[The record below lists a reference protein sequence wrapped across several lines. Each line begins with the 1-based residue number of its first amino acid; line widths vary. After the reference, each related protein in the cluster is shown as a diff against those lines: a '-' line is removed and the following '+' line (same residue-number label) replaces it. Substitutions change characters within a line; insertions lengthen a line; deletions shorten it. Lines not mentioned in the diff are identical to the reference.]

1 MPIYK
6 CEKCCFITQN
16 NYDYQRHIK
25 TKKHLKNVGEI
36 EHVKKYPKDT
46 TLSSS
51 CHPKDTTLSSSCHD
65 NVTTK
70 LSDVILY
77 ECEYCDATFKHRQ
90 NRYRHQT
97 YNCKAKRNQTK
108 ILEQMEERYEKRIE
122 HLEKLLDKAMKHIN
136 HTTNNNNTVNNDH
149 SRNLNI
155 TINAYGQEDLAYL
168 KDGDWLKM
176 LTNPPDSVVNLFLE
190 THFNP
195 EHPENS
201 NIRLPNKKSKFLE
214 VHDGD
219 NWKNKPKKKM
229 LSDIADDK
237 LNKLDNKFCKSD
249 DIQNSMTERQRVAHS
264 TFHDESY
271 YDNKREIIENIEAK
285 LYDE

>member
-70 LSDVILY
+70 LCDDVIY
-77 ECEYCDATFKHRQ
+77 ECEYCDATFKH
-90 NRYRHQT
+90 NNNKYRHQK
-97 YNCKAKRNQTK
+97 YRCKAKKTSDENV
-108 ILEQMEERYEKRIE
+108 ILHQKIE

-195 EHPENS
+195 EQPENA
-201 NIRLPNKKSKFLE
+201 KSKIRS
-214 VHDGD
+214 
-219 NWKNKPKKKM
+219 KK
-229 LSDIADDK
+229 
-237 LNKLDNKFCKSD
+237 
-249 DIQNSMTERQRVAHS
+249 
-264 TFHDESY
+264 
-271 YDNKREIIENIEAK
+271 AK
-285 LYDE
+285 